1 MRRCALLL
9 TCLLSQAAAWGEPQ
23 ELVERRLA
31 IHELMGDH
39 AVALLLPAPYS
50 KRSNDVNWP
59 YRQRNHLHYLTHNSY
74 PGTHLMLVNNGRQR
88 GDLLFAK
95 LGDPEYEVWEGRLPT
110 VEELQSSTGID
121 TVYAEE
127 DFMPALRRLLNG
139 AAMNP
144 DAERYDGSEFPG
156 LFQRLVE
163 GEAEVWLDLGR
174 NRRLDDSQAPTAE
187 QLLAARLRERFPE
200 IRIRN
205 LGPELEAIRHRKS
218 ESELARLQQAIDI
231 TGEAVLAAMGR
242 ATAAD
247 HEYQVQATIE
257 YTFRN
262 LGACCAAFPS
272 IVAGG
277 ENATILHYGENNAAL
292 RKGELLL
299 MDIGAEVDYYA
310 ADITRTIPISGRF
323 SDDQRAIYE
332 LVLGANRAALAVAK
346 AGVGF
351 DELEQVALRHLG
363 TGLLALGL
371 ITEDTDEQVKSYFL
385 HGLGHS
391 LGMDVHDAWEYEL
404 ELAENMVITIEPGI
418 YVRPQDVVREDWYRA
433 LDEEQKTGVDAAL
446 ARFAGIGVRI
456 EDDVLIERRS
466 ATLLSSEIP
475 VTVEDIEAIMAP
487 LP

>member
-9 TCLLSQAAAWGEPQ
+9 TSLLQAAAWAEPA
-23 ELVERRLA
+23 ELAGRRLA
-31 IHELMGDH
+31 VHELMGDH

-50 KRSNDVNWP
+50 NRSNDVNWP
-59 YRQRNHLHYLTHNSY
+59 YRQHNHLHYLTHNTH

-88 GDLLFAK
+88 GELLFAK
-95 LGDPEYEVWEGRLPT
+95 LGDPDYEVWEGKLPS
-110 VEELQSSTGID
+110 VEALKASTGID
-121 TVYAEE
+121 TVYSEE

-139 AAMNP
+139 RAMDP
-144 DAERYDGSEFPG
+144 EAERYDGTVFPG
-156 LFQRLVE
+156 LFQRLIE
-163 GEAEVWLDLGR
+163 GEVEVWLDLGR
-174 NRRLDDSQAPTAE
+174 HRSLDAKRPPSAE
-187 QLLAARLRERFPE
+187 QALAASLREHLPE

-218 ESELARLQQAIDI
+218 DSELALLQRAIDI

-277 ENATILHYGENNAAL
+277 ENATVLHYGKNSAPLN
-292 RKGELLL
+292 KGDLLL
-299 MDIGAEVDYYA
+299 MDIGAEVNYYA
-310 ADITRTIPISGRF
+310 ADITRTIPVSGRF
-323 SDDQRAIYE
+323 SNDQRAIYE
-332 LVLGANRAALAVAK
+332 LVLGANRAAFAVAK
-346 AGVGF
+346 DGVRF
-351 DELEQVALRHLG
+351 AELEQAALRHLG
-363 TGLLALGL
+363 AGLLALGL
-371 ITEDTDEQVKSYFL
+371 ITEDNDEQVKSYFL

-404 ELAENMVITIEPGI
+404 ELAEDMVITIEPGI
-418 YVRPQDVVREDWYRA
+418 YVRPQDVVKAGWYTA
-433 LDEEQKTGVDAAL
+433 LDEEQKAGVDVAL
-446 ARFAGIGVRI
+446 ARFGGIGVRI
-456 EDDVLIERRS
+456 EDNVLIERRG

-475 VTVEDIEAIMAP
+475 TTVEDIEAIMAP